1 MNAMML
7 QDSYHLQ
14 EELIEWRRDFHMHP
28 ELGFKEIRTSSL
40 VAQELE
46 KLGYRVRRNIGR
58 TGVMAEIGSP
68 DGPCIAIRADMD
80 ALPIL
85 EANDVPYRSQ
95 VDGNMHACG
104 HDAHTAMALG
114 AATLLARRALPGR
127 VRFLFQPSEE
137 VGDEQGISG
146 APRMIEDGAMHGV
159 DMVIALHVDPASPV
173 GDIHISA
180 GPSSGGVDSWF
191 GRIIGKG
198 GHGAKPNETID
209 PFYLSA
215 HVIIALNGIV
225 SRRLHPFAPAVIS
238 IGTLNGG
245 FTENVIPEYVDIS
258 GTLRFT
264 EKNVQEQ
271 IYKEIR
277 RSFELAK
284 TLGGDYEL
292 RFEIGAPP
300 VINHELASR
309 VIEAAAIDLLGA
321 DHVSPIRKEL
331 GGEDF
336 ASFTEHAPGAM
347 FTLGTRVEGDE
358 RYLHH
363 PRLDLDERALPIGT
377 AILAEA
383 AMRFLQSGAGAHAKA
398 DST

>member
-1 MNAMML
+1 MML

-28 ELGFKEIRTSSL
+28 ELGFREIRTASR
-40 VAQELE
+40 VAEELE
-46 KLGYRVRRNIGR
+46 KLGYRVRRNVGR
-58 TGVMAEIGSP
+58 TGVVAEIGVP
-68 DGPCIAIRADMD
+68 DGLCIAIRADMD
-80 ALPIL
+80 ALPIQ

-95 VDGNMHACG
+95 VNGNMHACG

-114 AATLLARRALPGR
+114 AASLLARQALRGR

-146 APRMIEDGAMHGV
+146 APRMIEDGAMQGV
-159 DMVIALHVDPASPV
+159 DMVIALHVDPATPV

-191 GRIIGKG
+191 GRIIGQG

-209 PFYLSA
+209 PFYLSS

-225 SRRLHPFAPAVIS
+225 SRRLHPFAPAVVS

-245 FTENVIPEYVDIS
+245 FTENVIPEHVDIS

-264 EKNVQEQ
+264 DKNVQQQ
-271 IYKEIR
+271 IHKEIR
-277 RSFELAK
+277 TAFEVAK
-284 TLGGDYEL
+284 ALGGDYEL

-300 VINHELASR
+300 VINHDLPSR
-309 VIEAAAIDLLGA
+309 LIEAAGTDLLGA
-321 DHVSPIRKEL
+321 EHVSPIRQEL

-336 ASFTEHAPGAM
+336 ASFTERAPGAM
-347 FTLGTRVEGDE
+347 FTLGTRIEGDE
-358 RYLHH
+358 RFLHH

-377 AILAEA
+377 AILGEVAL
-383 AMRFLQSGAGAHAKA
+383 RFLGSAPAE
-398 DST
+398 DSLTGST

>member
-1 MNAMML
+1 ML

-46 KLGYRVRRNIGR
+46 KLGYRVRRNVGR
-58 TGVMAEIGSP
+58 TGVMAELGSP

-95 VDGNMHACG
+95 IDGNMHACG

-114 AATLLARRALPGR
+114 AASLLARRALPGR

-146 APRMIEDGAMHGV
+146 APRMIEDGVMRGV
-159 DMVIALHVDPASPV
+159 DMVIALHVDPATPV

-191 GRIIGKG
+191 GRILGKG

-225 SRRLHPFAPAVIS
+225 SRRLHPFAPAVVS

-245 FTENVIPEYVDIS
+245 FTENVIPEYVDVS

-300 VINHELASR
+300 VINHESATR
-309 VIEAAAIDLLGA
+309 VIEAAAIELLGA
-321 DHVSPIRKEL
+321 EHVSPIRKEL

-336 ASFTEHAPGAM
+336 ASFTEYAPGAM
-347 FTLGTRVEGDE
+347 FTLGTRMEGDE

-383 AMRFLQSGAGAHAKA
+383 ALRFLQSAPRKPAETA
-398 DST
+398 ST